1 MKRAPCFITGTGT
14 SVGKTLLTAL
24 FARYLRQNGLRVAA
38 LKPVCSGN
46 RADARALRDALAGE
60 LTLAD
65 INPWHYRAPIAPAL
79 AARQENQRLR
89 LTQIV
94 AHTRRWQSRFDWL
107 LIEGAGGLLSP
118 LGEQVDSRDFIV
130 ALRARPIIVG
140 TNGLGVVNNVRLT
153 LAALPPAIRARAVI
167 VLMAPP
173 KPDAA
178 THSNVALL
186 AEYCAADRM
195 ITLPWLGKPIDWDK
209 ALKNTAVRRNL
220 ARLWAII

>member
-1 MKRAPCFITGTGT
+1 MSRSISANARAITY
-14 SVGKTLLTAL
+14 V
-24 FARYLRQNGLRVAA
+24 LRVAA

-94 AHTRRWQSRFDWL
+94 AHTRRWQSRFDW
-107 LIEGAGGLLSP
+107 
-118 LGEQVDSRDFIV
+118 
-130 ALRARPIIVG
+130 RPIIVG